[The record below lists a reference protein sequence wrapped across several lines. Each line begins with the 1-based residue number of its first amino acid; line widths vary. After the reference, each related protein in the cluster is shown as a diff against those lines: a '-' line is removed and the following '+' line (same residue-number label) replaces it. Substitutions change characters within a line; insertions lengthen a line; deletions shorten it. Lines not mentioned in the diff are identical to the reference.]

1 MIRYVTR
8 PDPVAKITGKPRRCA
23 RSVEDKLAD
32 IIQELGHAG
41 EPISI
46 EALRQ
51 RGFSEAV
58 VQRVGPGALA
68 QARRRSIRQ
77 TAA

>member
-8 PDPVAKITGKPRRCA
+8 PDPVAQIIAKPRRCA
-23 RSVEDKLAD
+23 RSVQDRLAD
-32 IIQELGHAG
+32 TIQELGYAG

-51 RGFSEAV
+51 RGFSDSV
-58 VQRVGPGALA
+58 VQRIGPAALA

-77 TAA
+77 TA